1 MGRRPV
7 AAVTLL
13 RGKEVKTAILLPMTR
28 KKTTVYLEDD
38 LLTAVRVLAASTGRH
53 DYEVVEDALRLYM
66 RRRDVASSR
75 ARLRELLDRVAERSE
90 ASEEQVLADAYS
102 EVKAHRRS
110 RRGAQAS

>member
-1 MGRRPV
+1 M
-7 AAVTLL
+7 A
-13 RGKEVKTAILLPMTR
+13 R

-90 ASEEQVLADAYS
+90 VTEEQATAEAYS
-102 EVKAHRRS
+102 EIKAHRRS
-110 RRGAQAS
+110 RRGARAS